1 MEIEIITVGDEIL
14 TGHTVDTNAAFIAQQ
29 LAEAGF
35 IVRHK
40 GSVGDNVDAMEEE
53 FRLAWKRSQIVIVTG
68 GLGPTDDDLTKR
80 AIVKLFKRNLVY
92 HEEILEQI
100 KERYRLRGI
109 EMPAINQNQA
119 LLPQGARFF
128 PNRHGSAVGIC
139 IAEEGRIFI
148 ALPGVPME
156 MKQIM
161 TDEVMPYLRSLKTGH
176 TLVIRKIR
184 TTGIVESR
192 IAELISGNIRLDF
205 GVKLAYLPSLRGV
218 DLRVMATGGTEAE
231 SLDKARAVE
240 RQIDTLCEKY
250 IFGKGEETLEGTVGK
265 LLAAEQKWLA
275 VAESCT
281 GGLLGATITSVPGSS
296 AYFRG
301 GVLAYANEVKMH
313 QLGVTEKLLASHGA
327 VSEECAKAMA
337 SGVRKQFE
345 TDYAISITGI
355 AGPDGG
361 TDEKPVGLVFI
372 GLADHKKATARKF
385 QFGSNREAIRI
396 RAVYAALEFLR
407 RELLQIT

>member
-29 LAEAGF
+29 LTEAGF
-35 IVRHK
+35 VIRHK
-40 GSVGDNVDAMEEE
+40 SSVGDSVEHMEEE

-128 PNRHGSAVGIC
+128 PNKHGSAVGIC

-161 TDEVMPYLRSLKTGH
+161 ADEVMPYLRSLKTGH
-176 TLVIRKIR
+176 TLAIRKIR

-192 IAELISGNIRLDF
+192 IAEIITADVKLDF

-231 SLDKARAVE
+231 ALDKAKAVE
-240 RQIDTLCEKY
+240 RQLDAVCTKY
-250 IFGKGEETLEGTVGK
+250 IYGKDDDTLEGTVGK
-265 LLAAEQKWLA
+265 LLIGEQKWLA

-281 GGLLGATITSVPGSS
+281 GGMLGSTLTSVPGAST
-296 AYFRG
+296 YFRG
-301 GVLAYANEVKMH
+301 GILAYANEVKTA
-313 QLGVTEKLLASHGA
+313 QLGVSEKILASHGA
-327 VSEECAKAMA
+327 VSDKCAQAMA
-337 SGVRKQFE
+337 VGARKLFD
-345 TDYAISITGI
+345 TDYALAITGI

-361 TDEKPVGLVFI
+361 TDEKPVGLVFV
-372 GLADHKKATARKF
+372 GLANHKTGYARKF
-385 QFGSNREAIRI
+385 QFGASREAIRI
-396 RAVYAALEFLR
+396 RAVYAALELLR
-407 RELLQIT
+407 REILQIT

>member
-29 LAEAGF
+29 LTEAGF
-35 IVRHK
+35 IVRHQS
-40 GSVGDNVDAMEEE
+40 SVGDTVEQMEEE

-119 LLPQGARFF
+119 LLPQGGRFF
-128 PNRHGSAVGIC
+128 PNKHGSAVGIC
-139 IAEEGRIFI
+139 IAEEGKIFI

-161 TDEVMPYLRSLKTGH
+161 ADEVMPYLRSLKTGH
-176 TLVIRKIR
+176 TLAIRKIR
-184 TTGIVESR
+184 TTGIIESK
-192 IAELISGNIRLDF
+192 IAEIVSAHLKLDF
-205 GVKLAYLPSLRGV
+205 GVRLAYLPSLRGV
-218 DLRVMATGGTEAE
+218 DLRVMATGGTDAEA
-231 SLDKARAVE
+231 LDKARAVE
-240 RQIDTLCEKY
+240 RQLDEVCAKY
-250 IFGKGEETLEGTVGK
+250 IYGKDNETLEGVVGR
-265 LLAAEQKWLA
+265 LLADEQKWLS

-281 GGLLGATITSVPGSS
+281 GGLLGSTLTSVPGAS

-301 GVLAYANEVKMH
+301 GVLAYANEVKTA
-313 QLGVTEKLLASHGA
+313 QLGVSEKILTTHGA
-327 VSEECAKAMA
+327 VSEQCAKAMA
-337 SGVRKQFE
+337 IGTRKLFD
-345 TDYAISITGI
+345 TDYALAVTGI

-361 TDEKPVGLVFI
+361 TDDKPVGLVYI
-372 GLADHKKATARKF
+372 GLADRKTGFARKF
-385 QFGSNREAIRI
+385 QFGAGRDAIRL
-396 RAVYAALEFLR
+396 RAVYAAMELLR
-407 RELLQIT
+407 REILQIS

>member
-29 LAEAGF
+29 LTEAGF

-40 GSVGDNVDAMEEE
+40 SSVGDNVEQMEEE

-128 PNRHGSAVGIC
+128 PNKHGSAVGIC

-148 ALPGVPME
+148 SLPGVPME

-161 TDEVMPYLRSLKTGH
+161 ADEVMPYLRSLKTGH
-176 TLVIRKIR
+176 TLAIRKIR

-192 IAELISGNIRLDF
+192 IAELVTANVKLDF

-231 SLDKARAVE
+231 ALDKARAVE
-240 RQIDTLCEKY
+240 RQLDSVCAKY
-250 IFGKGEETLEGTVGK
+250 IYGKDNDTLEGTIGRLLVG
-265 LLAAEQKWLA
+265 EQKTLA

-281 GGLLGATITSVPGSS
+281 GGMLGSTLTSVAGAS

-301 GVLAYANEVKMH
+301 GVLAYANDVKTA
-313 QLGVTEKLLASHGA
+313 QLGVDEKLLERYGA
-327 VSEECAKAMA
+327 VSEQCAKAMA
-337 SGVRKQFE
+337 LGARKLFD
-345 TDYAISITGI
+345 TDYALSITGI

-361 TDEKPVGLVFI
+361 TDEKPVGLVYI
-372 GLADHKKATARKF
+372 GLANHKTGMARKL
-385 QFGSNREAIRI
+385 QFGANREAIRL
-396 RAVYAALEFLR
+396 RAVYSALEMLR
-407 RELLQIT
+407 QEILQIS

>member
-1 MEIEIITVGDEIL
+1 MEIEIITIGDEIL

-29 LAEAGF
+29 LTEAGF
-35 IVRHK
+35 IIRHK
-40 GSVGDNVDAMEEE
+40 SSVGDSVEAMEEE

-128 PNRHGSAVGIC
+128 PNKHGSAVGIC
-139 IAEEGRIFI
+139 IAEEGKIFI

-156 MKQIM
+156 MKQMI
-161 TDEVMPYLRSLKTGH
+161 TDEVMPYLRSLKTGN

-192 IAELISGNIRLDF
+192 IAELISANIKFDF
-205 GVKLAYLPSLRGV
+205 GVRLAYLPSVRGV

-250 IFGKGEETLEGTVGK
+250 IYGKGDETLEGTVGK

-281 GGLLGATITSVPGSS
+281 GGMLGETITSVPGSS

-301 GVLAYANEVKMH
+301 GVLAYANEVKIN
-313 QLGVTEKLLASHGA
+313 QLGVSERIIEKHGA
-327 VSEECAKAMA
+327 VSEECAMAMA
-337 SGVRKQFE
+337 TGARKLFD
-345 TDYAISITGI
+345 TDCALSITGI

-361 TDEKPVGLVFI
+361 TDEKPVGLVYI
-372 GLADHKKATARKF
+372 GLANHKTATARKF

>member
-1 MEIEIITVGDEIL
+1 MEIEIITVGDEII
-14 TGHTVDTNAAFIAQQ
+14 TGHTVDTNAAFIAQH
-29 LAEAGF
+29 LTEAGF

-40 GSVGDNVDAMEEE
+40 GSVGDNVEAMEEE

-128 PNRHGSAVGIC
+128 PNKYGSAVGIC
-139 IAEEGRIFI
+139 IAEEGKIFI

-161 TDEVMPYLRSLKTGH
+161 ADEVMPYLRSLKTGN

-192 IAELISGNIRLDF
+192 IAEMISANIRFDF
-205 GVKLAYLPSLRGV
+205 GVRLAYLPSVRGV

-250 IFGKGEETLEGTVGK
+250 IYGKGDETLEGTIGK
-265 LLAAEQKWLA
+265 LLTADQKYLA

-281 GGLLGATITSVPGSS
+281 GGLLGSTVTSVPGSS

-301 GVLAYANEVKMH
+301 GVLAYANEVKIN
-313 QLGVTEKLLASHGA
+313 QLGVTEKLIASHGA

-337 SGVRKQFE
+337 TGARKLFD

-361 TDEKPVGLVFI
+361 TEEKPVGLVFI
-372 GLADHKKATARKF
+372 GLANHKTASARKF
-385 QFGSNREAIRI
+385 QFGANRESIRI
-396 RAVYAALEFLR
+396 RAVYAAMEYLR
-407 RELLQIT
+407 RELLQIS

>member
-1 MEIEIITVGDEIL
+1 MEIEIITVGDEII
-14 TGHTVDTNAAFIAQQ
+14 TGHTVDTNAAFIAQH
-29 LAEAGF
+29 LTEAGF
-35 IVRHK
+35 IVRHRS
-40 GSVGDNVDAMEEE
+40 SVGDNVEAMEEE

-100 KERYRLRGI
+100 KERYRLRGL

-128 PNRHGSAVGIC
+128 PNKYGSAVGIC
-139 IAEEGRIFI
+139 IAEEGKIFI

-161 TDEVMPYLRSLKTGH
+161 ADEVMPYLRSLKTGN
-176 TLVIRKIR
+176 TLVVRKIR

-192 IAELISGNIRLDF
+192 IAEMISSNIRLDF
-205 GVKLAYLPSLRGV
+205 GVRLAYLPSVRGV

-240 RQIDTLCEKY
+240 RQIDTICEKY
-250 IFGKGEETLEGTVGK
+250 IYGKGDETLEGTIGK
-265 LLAAEQKWLA
+265 LLTADQKCLA

-281 GGLLGATITSVPGSS
+281 GGLLGSTITSVPGSS

-301 GVLAYANEVKMH
+301 GILAYANEVKIN
-313 QLGVTEKLLASHGA
+313 QLGVSEKLIASHGA

-337 SGVRKQFE
+337 TGARKLFD
-345 TDYAISITGI
+345 TDYALSITGI

-361 TDEKPVGLVFI
+361 TEQKPVGLVFI
-372 GLADHKKATARKF
+372 GLANHKTASARKF
-385 QFGSNREAIRI
+385 QFGANRGSIRI
-396 RAVYAALEFLR
+396 RAVYAAMEYLR
-407 RELLQIT
+407 RELLQIS